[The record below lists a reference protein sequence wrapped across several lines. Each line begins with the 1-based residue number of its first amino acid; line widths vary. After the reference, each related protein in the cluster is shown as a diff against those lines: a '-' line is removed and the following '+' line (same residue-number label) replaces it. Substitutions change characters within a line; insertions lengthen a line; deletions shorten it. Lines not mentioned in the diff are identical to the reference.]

1 MALPIRSRPGGDS
14 SGPYDDTGAVI
25 ITNITHRPNSVAYK
39 VSLRDVSNARELS
52 DVQPAFHKAFERRV
66 LPQKLLPISEK
77 LLEME
82 VEADPTYAG
91 WSPGSTTVSGFG
103 REVTYWKHIRSNA
116 GKEAPVEPAW
126 RTATNRPGLD
136 GKFIIQTFMKRQQ
149 GLGEDWTEKKGYDQV
164 TDLVQRKEYH
174 WMDPEEKF
182 RIRHQISDLLAAMAT
197 TPVLSFETVGSVS
210 TLVHFDRIST
220 DFGFVDLMY
229 QLLKAQEVLLRMEKS
244 PSSWY
249 GGISNRILSDL
260 IMADLW
266 TSNFEPSGETT
277 FVPTKNTFYQ
287 QFDGLLRFVK
297 EMHWPFEGEVRDAVQ
312 QLRIADP
319 AQMSYEMTSWD
330 WVNGMVFPGSFFTLG
345 VVTVITSMSPSLREK
360 GKVLG
365 TTVSVRRG
373 NFGMLYADSSYWSSR
388 SIIGKVLAPMASA
401 KPTEKKVKT
410 KCIGG
415 WVGPCLPATFA
426 DGAAY
431 VPDCK
436 FGSIASI
443 DSLPP
448 SSSYQVTSE
457 PIATNPVNDGS
468 MDYWIEPT
476 LPPPATDSAKLTDVR
491 LTRTSTLVN
500 NQPPGKEAVSYQV
513 HLDFQLTKTSKTVSV
528 TLQTNSIFVAA
539 PPCRGQHRINLAHA
553 SQYGFHT
560 LTIEQLIEAEDG
572 PPDGRDDAAIIVINT
587 DGAHASE
594 SYARAWCSE
603 EGKDAVIWKRKEAK
617 CCFKCALMLASK
629 AAGKGVPQCA
639 KDAAYC
645 VAPRLWA
652 EKSQGSYLARPLSHE
667 QGTAMSGSLQLRVG

>member
-1 MALPIRSRPGGDS
+1 MALPIRSKPGGSDL
-14 SGPYDDTGAVI
+14 SGPVDDTGAII
-25 ITNITHRPNSVAYK
+25 ITDTTHRPNSVAYT
-39 VSLRDVSNARELS
+39 VSLCGVSSARELS
-52 DVQPAFHKAFERRV
+52 DTQPAFHKAFERRV
-66 LPQKLLPISEK
+66 LPQKLLAISEK

-82 VEADPTYAG
+82 VEADPAYAG

-103 REVTYWKHIRSNA
+103 REATYWKQIRSNA
-116 GKEAPVEPAW
+116 GKEAPVEPTW

-136 GKFIIQTFMKRQQ
+136 GKFIVQTFMKRQQ
-149 GLGEDWTEKKGYDQV
+149 GLGDDWTEKKGYDQV
-164 TDLVQRKEYH
+164 TELVLRKDYH
-174 WMDPEEKF
+174 WMDPEEKYK
-182 RIRHQISDLLAAMAT
+182 IRHQIGHLLAAMAT

-229 QLLKAQEVLLRMEKS
+229 QLLKAREVLLRMEKS

-277 FVPTKNTFYQ
+277 FVPTKNTLYQ

-297 EMHWPFEGEVRDAVQ
+297 EMHWPYEEEVRDAVR
-312 QLRIADP
+312 QLRLADP

-373 NFGMLYADSSYWSSR
+373 NFGIMYADASYWSSR

-401 KPTEKKVKT
+401 KPTDKKVRT
-410 KCIGG
+410 KCVGG
-415 WVGPCLPATFA
+415 WVGPCPPATFLE
-426 DGAAY
+426 GSAY
-431 VPDCK
+431 IPDCK
-436 FGSIASI
+436 FGNIASV

-448 SSSYQVTSE
+448 PSSYQQTPE
-457 PIATNPVNDGS
+457 PGNTNPVNDGDPS
-468 MDYWIEPT
+468 GWIEPT
-476 LPPPATDSAKLTDVR
+476 IPAPPTDSAKLTALR
-491 LTRTSTLVN
+491 LTRTSVLVN
-500 NQPPGKEAVSYQV
+500 NQPQGREAVSYQA
-513 HLDFQLTKTSKTVSV
+513 HLDFQLTKTEATVSA
-528 TLQTNSIFVAA
+528 TLKTNSIFIAA
-539 PPCRGQHRINLAHA
+539 PPCRGQHRINPQHA
-553 SQYGFHT
+553 SKYRFHA
-560 LTIEQLIEAEDG
+560 LNVEGLVEDEDA

-594 SYARAWCSE
+594 AFARAWCSE
-603 EGKDAVIWKRKEAK
+603 EGKDAIIWKRKDAK

-629 AAGKGVPQCA
+629 DGLGTGVVIIC
-639 KDAAYC
+639 
-645 VAPRLWA
+645 
-652 EKSQGSYLARPLSHE
+652 
-667 QGTAMSGSLQLRVG
+667 